1 MHYNFNFDLLRPGIL
16 EADRLSTQLI
26 DVIADNEYTVVLTG
40 TIANPSSFF
49 WEYPI
54 REWSGTETVFEMVFA
69 HLAPSMGELDFYFA
83 PPGTVPVLGQA
94 VGTLTNGARLPILE
108 FEEALYELILTPK
121 DDPATIVYQ
130 SAALVPI
137 AQSRGTIA
145 VFDADP
151 TLTGNV
157 GVNFIAQSGGS
168 SVLADVNFP
177 PRTRTYHAAFG
188 TENFDG
194 YFDSDFTSTIYA
206 DIGFQ
211 ELSSY
216 ADVPQVVTLVTL
228 TPVGNSGAVIHEADV
243 TFSASTKSNVVLA
256 GLPGSPLFLFLVNNG
271 RPVETFP
278 IIRILNASLTT
289 EILDVYLLPPGTP
302 IEDAII
308 PQISRIPSLSDTGFS
323 ATSEGMLELTITLA
337 GETTPIAAPV
347 ILDLANGD
355 TVDTVIVDTVNPGMV
370 ELAIVDFQ
378 AAP

>member
-1 MHYNFNFDLLRPGIL
+1 
-16 EADRLSTQLI
+16 
-26 DVIADNEYTVVLTG
+26 
-40 TIANPSSFF
+40 
-49 WEYPI
+49 
-54 REWSGTETVFEMVFA
+54 
-69 HLAPSMGELDFYFA
+69 MGELDFYFA
-83 PPGTVPVLGQA
+83 SPGTVPVLGQA

-108 FEEALYELILTPK
+108 FEEAVYELILTPK

-157 GVNFIAQSGGS
+157 GVNFIAQAGGS
-168 SVLADVNFP
+168 SVLADINFP

-194 YFDSDFTSTIYA
+194 YFDSDFTSIIYA
-206 DIGFQ
+206 DIGFK

-216 ADVPQVVTLVTL
+216 ADVPKAVTLVTL
-228 TPVGNSGAVIHEADV
+228 TPVGNIGAVIHEADV

-256 GLPGSPLFLFLVNNG
+256 GLPGSPLFLFLINNG

-289 EILDVYLLPPGTP
+289 EFLDVYLLPPGTP

-308 PQISRIPSLSDTGFS
+308 PQISRIPSLADTGFS
-323 ATSEGMLELTITLA
+323 PTSEGMVELTITLA

-355 TVDTVIVDTVNPGMV
+355 TIDTVIVDTVNPGMV